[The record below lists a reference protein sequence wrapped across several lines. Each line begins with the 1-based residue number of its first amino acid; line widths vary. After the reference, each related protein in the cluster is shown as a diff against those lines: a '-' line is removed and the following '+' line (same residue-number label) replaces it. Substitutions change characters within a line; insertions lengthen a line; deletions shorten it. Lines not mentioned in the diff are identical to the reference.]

1 MLRQMLQRNCSMIA
15 SLGARMKLRA
25 GEIALPFQGLKGQI
39 GDAFEGTDHFCVFV
53 GPGSQRD
60 CDGAGI
66 GPAGRRRSGWARW
79 QGAYPKDGDPGVVA

>member
-1 MLRQMLQRNCSMIA
+1 MLSHMLQQSPHHDR
-15 SLGARMKLRA
+15 LARRRMDSPK

-39 GDAFEGTDHFCVFV
+39 GDAFEGTDHFCVVV
-53 GPGSQRD
+53 GPGAQRD